1 MSRRRAFRLAASRP
15 TRAFAAA
22 ACLCLSACLFG
33 GTGTDTENGITENAG
48 PNSLHGIYARVTDSA
63 GRPLSGVSLAFFD
76 PAYRPD
82 LGQLPEAVVANR
94 ADSLVSDSGGY
105 VRLTLKAAG
114 KFVVEG
120 VSQGKIL
127 FFDTLAVPDL
137 EHAAIY
143 PFRARASLAF
153 KGKVKLT
160 SGLRIDSG
168 RVFIRGTGRMAR
180 VDSAGGYDL
189 GLLPSDAERM
199 ALGVRFVSSPVSVL
213 RATPAPLSVVDTL
226 GESRYACKVL
236 TGDSAT
242 KAANPLGMSSQ
253 TETPTKLDTAV
264 VNPVLQSCG
273 PLQAGTVISITT
285 VKSPS
290 GGSTPASQGT
300 TLLVLKGPDTTNYTS
315 PKVLAPVVAPIS
327 QCVPALGTE
336 STSYALDVGAGDI
349 IVEDLSASC
358 QAP

>member
-1 MSRRRAFRLAASRP
+1 MSRPARAL
-15 TRAFAAA
+15 AAA
-22 ACLCLSACLFG
+22 ACLCISACLSACLFG
-33 GTGTDTENGITENAG
+33 GTGTDTENGITNNVD
-48 PNSLHGIYARVTDSA
+48 PNELQGIYARVTDSA
-63 GRPLSGVSLAFFD
+63 GRPMAGVSLAFFD

-82 LGQLPEAVVANR
+82 LGQPPEAVVANR
-94 ADSLVSDSGGY
+94 ADSLVSDTGGY

-120 VSQGKIL
+120 VAHGKTL

-137 EHAAIY
+137 QHAAIY

-180 VDSAGGYDL
+180 VDTAGGYDL
-189 GLLPSDAERM
+189 GLLPADAERM

-213 RATPAPLSVVDTL
+213 RASPAPLSIVDTL

-242 KAANPLGMSSQ
+242 KAATPVVVNPQ
-253 TETPTKLDTAV
+253 TETPAKLDTAL
-264 VNPVLQSCG
+264 VNPALQSCG
-273 PLQAGTVISITT
+273 PLQAGTVINITT
-285 VKSPS
+285 TKSPS
-290 GGSTPASQGT
+290 GGSTPAAQGT
-300 TLLVLKGPDTTNYTS
+300 SLLVLKGPDSTNYTS
-315 PKVLAPVVAPIS
+315 PKVLAPVVAPVS

-336 STSYALDVGAGDI
+336 STSYALNVEGGGASNDI
-349 IVEDLSASC
+349 VVEDLAKSC